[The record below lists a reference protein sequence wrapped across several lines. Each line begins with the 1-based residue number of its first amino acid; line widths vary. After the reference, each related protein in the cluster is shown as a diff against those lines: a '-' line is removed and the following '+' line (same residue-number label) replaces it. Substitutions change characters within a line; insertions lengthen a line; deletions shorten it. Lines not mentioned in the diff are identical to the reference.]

1 VTAAEALTELGAGAP
16 QAVRPLPLDPHVPDR
31 VGRLLENRSL
41 LHELAAGLGSP
52 LSLLLPQEVAR
63 RLAEFEAVRARHGL
77 RGRVLFARKA
87 NRSQALLRLLAA
99 TAAGAD
105 VASLGELQDALAAGF
120 TGDRVVAGGPK
131 DRRYL
136 WLAAGAGASILLDS
150 PGELETLLELQDGG
164 ALPSPVS
171 IGLRVSCFPSRGVQL
186 LSRPS
191 RFGIPA
197 GEVERTLDRIAGQ
210 RHRLRLDLVGFHLD
224 TTGVDERRN
233 AVRGLLEV
241 VAAARARGLEVGG
254 IDVGGGWGARYL
266 RDASQWQDYAAA
278 LRDAVLGRRPPLTWG
293 NAAFGLRRQGTAVV
307 GALRTH
313 PWGEQRTGAAAL
325 GALLD
330 EPLDQ
335 DGRPLAAAVAE
346 SLCDLHLEPGR
357 ALAAPAGVTLAR
369 VLEVR
374 AAAGGEPLVRVAMNR
389 QDLSMEDV
397 EVFFDPVLVPAG
409 GGVEERPPLAAYIVG
424 NLCLEADFV
433 SRHLVFFARGP
444 RPGDLLAWPNTGG
457 YLMDFSASQA
467 LQQPSAR
474 KVAVVEGGEGRWTW
488 ALDEEWWPA

>member
-1 VTAAEALTELGAGAP
+1 VA
-16 QAVRPLPLDPHVPDR
+16 
-31 VGRLLENRSL
+31 RLLDQHDL
-41 LHELAAGLGSP
+41 LHELVGGLGSP
-52 LSLLLPQEVAR
+52 LSLLLPQELGR
-63 RLAEFEAVRARHGL
+63 GLAEFEAVRARHGL
-77 RGRVLFARKA
+77 HGRVLFARKA

-99 TAAGAD
+99 TAAGVD

-131 DRRYL
+131 DPRYL
-136 WLAAGAGASILLDS
+136 WLAARAGASILLDG
-150 PGELETLLELQDGG
+150 PAELDTLLELHDGG
-164 ALPSPVS
+164 TLPASVS
-171 IGLRVSCFPSRGVQL
+171 IGLRVSGFPSRGVRL

-197 GEVERTLDRIAGQ
+197 GEVDRTLDRIAGQ

-224 TTGVDERRN
+224 TTGLEERRN

-241 VAAARARGLEVGG
+241 VAAARARGLEVGA
-254 IDVGGGWGARYL
+254 IDIGGGWGARYL
-266 RDASQWQDYAAA
+266 REASQWQDYAAA

-293 NAAFGLRRQGTAVV
+293 DAAFGLRRQGATAA

-330 EPLDQ
+330 APLDQ
-335 DGRPLAAAVAE
+335 DGRPLGAAVAE
-346 SLCDLHLEPGR
+346 ALCDLHVEPGR

-374 AAAGGEPLVRVAMNR
+374 AAAGGEPLVRMAMNR
-389 QDLSMEDV
+389 HDLSMEDM
-397 EVFFDPVLVPAG
+397 EVFFDPVLVPAT
-409 GGVEERPPLAAYIVG
+409 GGVEERPPLAAYLLG

-433 SRHLVFFARGP
+433 SRHLVFFARSP

-474 KVAVVEGGEGRWTW
+474 RVAIAEGGEGRWRW

>member
-1 VTAAEALTELGAGAP
+1 MTADALTDLGGSTAGA
-16 QAVRPLPLDPHVPDR
+16 ARPLPLDPHLPAR
-31 VGRLLENRSL
+31 VARLLENWSL
-41 LHELAAGLGSP
+41 LHELVAGLGSP
-52 LSLLLPQEVAR
+52 LSLLLPQELAR
-63 RLAEFEAVRARHGL
+63 GLAEFEAVRGRHGL

-87 NRSQALLRLLAA
+87 NRSQALLRHLAA
-99 TAAGAD
+99 TAAGVD

-131 DRRYL
+131 DSRYL
-136 WLAAGAGASILLDS
+136 WLAARAGASILLDS
-150 PGELETLLELQDGG
+150 PSELERLLELHDGG
-164 ALPSPVS
+164 TLPTSVS
-171 IGLRVSCFPSRGVQL
+171 IGLRVSGFPSHGVQL

-197 GEVERTLDRIAGQ
+197 CEVERSLDRIAGQ

-224 TTGVDERRN
+224 TTGLAERRN

-241 VAAARARGLEVGG
+241 VAAARSRGLEVGA
-254 IDVGGGWGARYL
+254 IDIGGGWGARYL
-266 RDASQWQDYAAA
+266 REESQWQDYTAA
-278 LRDAVLGRRPPLTWG
+278 LRDAVLGQRPALTWG
-293 NAAFGLRRQGTAVV
+293 DAGFGLRRQGATVA

-313 PWGEQRTGAAAL
+313 AWGEQRTGAAVLA
-325 GALLD
+325 ALLD
-330 EPLDQ
+330 EPTDG
-335 DGRPLAAAVAE
+335 DGRPLGTTIAE
-346 SLCDLHLEPGR
+346 SLCDLHVEPGR

-389 QDLSMEDV
+389 QDLSMEDM
-397 EVFFDPVLVPAG
+397 EVFFDPVLVPATRR
-409 GGVEERPPLAAYIVG
+409 VEERPPLAAYIVG

-457 YLMDFSASQA
+457 YLMDFSTSQA

-474 KVAVVEGGEGRWTW
+474 RVAVAEGNEVSWSW